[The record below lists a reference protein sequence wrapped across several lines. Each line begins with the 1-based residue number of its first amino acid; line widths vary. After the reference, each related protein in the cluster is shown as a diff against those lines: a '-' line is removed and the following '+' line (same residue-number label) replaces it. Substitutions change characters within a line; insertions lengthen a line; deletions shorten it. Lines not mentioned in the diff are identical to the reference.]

1 MSATSNLRTFLSYR
15 GDQDDTLGM
24 ETTTLTYLA
33 DALLLSIV
41 VVMLVRNTWLDP
53 HPFAWLLGGILTAYG
68 LLLLIRPRRLVTWRV
83 TLMAVSA
90 IAVAMVV
97 PIRVDEH
104 VLVTSFLACL
114 GCMAMFFAW
123 GAFPGLLCVALY
135 VGFVAVMMQN
145 PAYGFADP
153 GHTNT
158 MIFGISI
165 IFVVALVMQHHFVRR
180 LEANLHLLSGTSDY
194 LQQSIDGLH
203 YAAAAGSVGIWSFK
217 RDGERWNSNEIFRD
231 LMDLP
236 AQEHPELTSHLIRQ
250 RLADEVGAN
259 FIHRCFS
266 DDDAEFELVDVLKRD
281 GSKLRCQVMSKVYH
295 SQEGNMIRRGVLVA
309 FPSSLGDEPMR
320 AFPDT

>member
-158 MIFGISI
+158 MIF
-165 IFVVALVMQHHFVRR
+165 
-180 LEANLHLLSGTSDY
+180 
-194 LQQSIDGLH
+194 DGLH